1 MHSEAIFS
9 FNLFGNNVG
18 VYYYGLCIAV
28 GILSA
33 VIVLFLYTKK
43 AGMPDDVQDFSFF
56 CTVIAI
62 ALGFVSAKFYQAI
75 YDWIEAGF
83 RYFDF
88 ESAGIT
94 AMGGFIGGA
103 LFFVLCY
110 FLGGKLVFKGKNEG
124 IHIQHFNTIL
134 RVAPCCITVAHAFGR
149 IGCAC
154 AGCCHGK
161 FVSKTKVPFTIF
173 NGNTDIVS
181 RADVG
186 YYTPV
191 QLYES
196 LFLFVLFAVLTILF
210 FKHSNITMHIYLIAY
225 AIWRFIIEIFRT
237 DERGGTFLCMSPS
250 QWQSVVFLLA
260 GVGLL
265 IFYIKAKKPLW
276 LKK

>member
-1 MHSEAIFS
+1 M
-9 FNLFGNNVG
+9 V
-18 VYYYGLCIAV
+18 
-28 GILSA
+28 
-33 VIVLFLYTKK
+33 VLFLYTKK
-43 AGMPDDVQDFSFF
+43 AGMSEDVQDFSFF

-62 ALGFVSAKFYQAI
+62 ALGFVCAKFYQAI
-75 YDWIEAGF
+75 YDWIDSGF
-83 RYFDF
+83 NYFDF
-88 ESAGIT
+88 ENAGIT

-103 LFFVLCY
+103 LFFILFY
-110 FLGGKLVFKGKNEG
+110 FFGGKLIFKGKNKDVPVEN
-124 IHIQHFNTIL
+124 FNTIL
-134 RVAPCCITVAHAFGR
+134 RVAPCCITIAHAFGR
-149 IGCAC
+149 IGCAF

-173 NGNTDIVS
+173 NGNTEIVS

-196 LFLFVLFAVLTILF
+196 LFLFALFAILTILY
-210 FKHSNITMHIYLIAY
+210 FKRSNITMHIYLIAY

-237 DERGGTFLCMSPS
+237 DERGGTLFGMSPS

-265 IFYIKAKKPLW
+265 VFYIKAKKPFW
-276 LKK
+276 LNEKENKS